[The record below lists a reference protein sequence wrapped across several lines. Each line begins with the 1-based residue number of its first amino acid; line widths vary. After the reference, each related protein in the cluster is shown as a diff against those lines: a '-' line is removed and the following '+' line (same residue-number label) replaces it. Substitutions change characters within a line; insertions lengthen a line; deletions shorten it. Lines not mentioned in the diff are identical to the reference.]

1 MAKKIKHILIG
12 LIALVFILFYCIGF
26 DMPWSRN
33 PEFSEPLFTNIVL
46 WLVVVVLIA
55 AFAVAVISVIA
66 TNKHR
71 HSAINRNDDHRGLRI
86 GGLVALLTV
95 VMLISAFVSGT
106 DALMVN
112 GKTCEDALTLR
123 MAGMFV
129 LTIVI
134 MLILAIAITVA
145 SMVRKKK

>member
-12 LIALVFILFYCIGF
+12 LIAVVFILFYCIGY
-26 DMPWSRN
+26 DMPWGRN

-46 WLVVVVLIA
+46 WLVVVVLIV
-55 AFAVAVISVIA
+55 AFAVAVISVVA
-66 TNKHR
+66 TNKYR
-71 HSAINRNDDHRGLRI
+71 HSSINRNDDRRGGRI
-86 GGLVALLTV
+86 WGVVALPAV
-95 VMLISAFVSGT
+95 IMLISAFVSGT

-129 LTIVI
+129 PTIVI
-134 MLILAIAITVA
+134 MLIIAIAITVA